1 MKHLKVM
8 VVDDSRIMRTMVMNA
23 LSRLTLAEWEFIE
36 AEDGQDALEKFDP
49 KETDMILADWN
60 MPRMSGID
68 FVKKVRSNKKNLHI
82 PIVMITSEQ
91 TVGKMNEALGRA
103 GANAYICKP
112 FNDQELERKLTKL
125 VDSIPEKV
133 EKPSGFFGRLVGG

>member
-1 MKHLKVM
+1 
-8 VVDDSRIMRTMVMNA
+8 MVMNA
-23 LSRLTLAEWEFIE
+23 LNRLPLAEWEFIE

-49 KETDMILADWN
+49 KVVDLILADWN
-60 MPRMSGID
+60 MPRMSGVE
-68 FVKKVRSNKKNLHI
+68 FAQKVRSNKKNAHI

-112 FNDQELERKLTKL
+112 FNDQELERKLAKL
-125 VDSIPEKV
+125 IAGIPEKS
-133 EKPSGFFGRLVGG
+133 EKSSGFFGRLVGG

>member
-1 MKHLKVM
+1 M
-8 VVDDSRIMRTMVMNA
+8 VIDDSRIMRTMVMNA
-23 LSRLTLAEWEFIE
+23 LNRLPLAEWEFIE

-49 KETDMILADWN
+49 KVVDLILADWN
-60 MPRMSGID
+60 MPRMSGVE
-68 FVKKVRSNKKNLHI
+68 FAQKVRSNKKNAHI

-112 FNDQELERKLTKL
+112 FNDQELERKLAKL
-125 VDSIPEKV
+125 IAGIPEKV
-133 EKPSGFFGRLVGG
+133 DKSAGFFGRLVGGQ

>member
-8 VVDDSRIMRTMVMNA
+8 VIDDSRIMRTMVMNA
-23 LSRLTLAEWEFIE
+23 LTRLTLAEWEFIE
-36 AEDGQDALEKFDP
+36 AEDGQDAIEKFDP

-68 FVKKVRSNKKNLHI
+68 FVRKVRSNKKNANI

-112 FNDQELERKLTKL
+112 FNAQELERKLTKL
-125 VDSIPEKV
+125 VEGIPDKSEKQ
-133 EKPSGFFGRLVGG
+133 PGFFGRLVG